1 MIIRKKNFDNKL
13 SKGEQ
18 LNIQQE
24 NTPQYDAAS
33 DYSAENS
40 YNDEGNNNSPEDNN
54 GQAFQE
60 EEYGENNYPQNN
72 DINDSQPVQ
81 QMSEQQIVQPAGNV
95 TAVSDNEI
103 NLFDLDN
110 IDFSQRQERRRGDR
124 RRGFRRVDDR
134 NLVSRAR
141 EEADAIR
148 ESAMKEG
155 YQAGLEQAQADIDE
169 FKNSLGQF
177 MNAKQEVFEY
187 IAPDILEISVDIAKK
202 IIKKEIEQDPQ
213 VLFNTIVDV
222 LKTLSKEE
230 TKVTLRVNPAE
241 VNETKQ
247 AVPDMLNMAGID
259 TKVVVLADEN
269 VSQGGCQV
277 TTTNGIVD
285 ATIETRIEVVSKALR
300 EL

>member
-1 MIIRKKNFDNKL
+1 MIIRKKNLDNKP
-13 SKGEQ
+13 SEEEQ
-18 LNIQQE
+18 LDTQQE
-24 NTPQYDAAS
+24 YTQEYENPGEYSSEDTQYQQYSSQSPAQDYPQ
-33 DYSAENS
+33 E
-40 YNDEGNNNSPEDNN
+40 NDENNN
-54 GQAFQE
+54 Q
-60 EEYGENNYPQNN
+60 
-72 DINDSQPVQ
+72 SQPAQYERSSQV
-81 QMSEQQIVQPAGNV
+81 VQPAGDV
-95 TAVSDNEI
+95 TAVSDSEI

-148 ESAMKEG
+148 ESALKEG
-155 YQAGLEQAQADIDE
+155 YQAGLDQAQADIE
-169 FKNSLGQF
+169 ELKNSMGQF

-187 IAPDILEISVDIAKK
+187 IAPDILEISVDIAQK

-241 VNETKQ
+241 VNQTKE
-247 AVPDMLNMAGID
+247 AVPELINMAGID
-259 TKVVVLADEN
+259 TKVVVLADET
-269 VSQGGCQV
+269 VTEGGCQV

-285 ATIETRIEVVSKALR
+285 ATLETRIEVVKKALR